1 MENENQT
8 IKSFEEFKEDWLLK
22 HPASIP
28 VEDIEDSP
36 YPRWLRGATFLMFLA
51 AALLSAVHTIPVVYA
66 GIPSNSIISPEIRTA
81 AANASII
88 AFELGILL
96 SAFLMIAKSSMGL
109 AWLLLGTMFTGTII
123 ANIQSISQTSSE
135 GIGSSVVTI
144 VFGAG
149 IPVIALAAGK
159 LFVNIYTTERTL
171 KKRGKESYREAL
183 KELDTIIN
191 QAHTKYLKQHDTS
204 RNFVK
209 SDEAQPVH
217 ETSRSP
223 VKPRVKIHEIAEII
237 YENGDG
243 KLSANEM
250 MDKYNISLGSTTK
263 IREMLKDRNA
273 NGFANGRG
281 LH

>member
-1 MENENQT
+1 MENEKQSLMT
-8 IKSFEEFKEDWLLK
+8 FEEYKEDWLIK

-28 VEDIEDSP
+28 VEEVEDSP
-36 YPRWLRGATFLMFLA
+36 YPSWLRIATLLMFLA

-66 GIPSNSIISPEIRTA
+66 GIPSNSIISPEVRTA

-96 SAFLMIAKSSMGL
+96 SAFLMIVKSSMGL
-109 AWLLLGTMFTGTII
+109 AWLLLGTMFAGTLV
-123 ANIQSISQTSSE
+123 ANVQSISLTSGE
-135 GIGSSVVTI
+135 GLGSSVVTLI
-144 VFGAG
+144 FGAG

-159 LFVNIYTTERTL
+159 LFVNIYTTERAL
-171 KKRGKESYREAL
+171 KKRGKETYREDMKAL
-183 KELDTIIN
+183 DALIN
-191 QAHTKYLKQHDTS
+191 QSHTKYMKQNDTS
-204 RNFVK
+204 RKFTK
-209 SDEAQPVH
+209 SDEAQQVH
-217 ETSRSP
+217 EISRSP

-243 KLSANEM
+243 KMSANEM

-263 IREMLKDRNA
+263 IREMLKDRTA